1 MKSAPKFLEGESG
14 RGAQESST
22 TQPEPEREYTDAS
35 GKLKFNKRASGE
47 RDAGDKEWK
56 KKDKKAR
63 LGKLAKP
70 NTKLLSFGDDE
81 G

>member
-1 MKSAPKFLEGESG
+1 MKSTSEFREGESG
-14 RGAQESST
+14 RGAQGSSAAP
-22 TQPEPEREYTDAS
+22 PEPEREYTDAS
-35 GKLKFNKRASGE
+35 GKLKFNKRTPVGGSGA
-47 RDAGDKEWK
+47 RDKERK
-56 KKDKKAR
+56 RDKKAR